1 VKTLRVLLFL
11 PGAAALVWGV
21 MLFADFAF
29 PLRPDSF
36 FTVGWLLG
44 GPLLHDVVI
53 APTVGLFGLA
63 ASRAV
68 PRAWKTPVV
77 VGSVLSGVLAILA
90 VPLLWRTYGAP
101 TPPGPHKDA
110 GTGLLISLAV
120 VWAAVLL
127 SGITRQFS
135 TAKKNR
141 V

>member
-1 VKTLRVLLFL
+1 MLLFVS
-11 PGAAALVWGV
+11 GFAALGWGV
-21 MLFADFAF
+21 MQFADFAF

-44 GPLLHDVVI
+44 GPLLHDGVI
-53 APTVGLFGLA
+53 APAVGLLGLA
-63 ASRAV
+63 VSRLV

-90 VPLLWRTYGAP
+90 FPLLWRTYGAP
-101 TPPGPHKDA
+101 PPPGPHKDA
-110 GTGLLISLAV
+110 GTGLLVSVAV
-120 VWAAVLL
+120 VWATVLL

-135 TAKKNR
+135 PGKRNR

>member
-1 VKTLRVLLFL
+1 
-11 PGAAALVWGV
+11 
-21 MLFADFAF
+21 
-29 PLRPDSF
+29 
-36 FTVGWLLG
+36 
-44 GPLLHDVVI
+44 
-53 APTVGLFGLA
+53 
-63 ASRAV
+63 
-68 PRAWKTPVV
+68 VV

-110 GTGLLISLAV
+110 RTGLLISLAV